1 MAARYTNTVCS
12 SLIKLFFQFAVSKR
26 KGASCVLFCG
36 EKFAKHSGVTVIWMS
51 ICLLE
56 RVGRDERRKEKETF

>member
-1 MAARYTNTVCS
+1 MNGV
-12 SLIKLFFQFAVSKR
+12 VSASCLLLNFNSFYR
-26 KGASCVLFCG
+26 ASCVLFCG